1 MQNEDTIDAMIEHD
15 LNAMEVTTVTLGITA
30 VVMAW
35 CLALVAVKEWAQRRE
50 DAKTVGKIWSQSE
63 FTAA

>member
-1 MQNEDTIDAMIEHD
+1 MIEND
-15 LNAMEVTTVTLGITA
+15 LNAMLVTTVTLGITA

-50 DAKTVGKIWSQSE
+50 EVIQVGKNWSESD
-63 FTAA
+63 FPAA